1 MMNALEVSMYR
12 ISKLLQETGWSQ
24 AELARRIGVTQQTV
38 QQWVSGKATPK
49 ASSLDKLVEVT
60 GHPLHWF
67 LLPPEEGEQIFTPD
81 TMKIGPRQR
90 ELLRAF
96 SAFPEEDQEK
106 CFKKSKTRKIN
117 GRNHCPVVGGTKKPP
132 GVTTVQEEELC
143 HEYSPFSD
151 SFRIRNYR
159 TRKQLQ
165 RMVTR

>member
-90 ELLRAF
+90 ELLQALVRF
-96 SAFPEEDQEK
+96 QRKTKKK
-106 CFKKSKTRKIN
+106 CFKKSKTRKN
-117 GRNHCPVVGGTKKPP
+117 QWKKPLP
-132 GVTTVQEEELC
+132 GGWR
-143 HEYSPFSD
+143 HKKAAGRDHS
-151 SFRIRNYR
+151 
-159 TRKQLQ
+159 TR
-165 RMVTR
+165 RGVMP

>member
-90 ELLRAF
+90 ELLQAF
-96 SAFPEEDQEK
+96 SAFPEEDQE
-106 CFKKSKTRKIN
+106 
-117 GRNHCPVVGGTKKPP
+117 KKPP

>member
-1 MMNALEVSMYR
+1 MMSALEVSMYR

-67 LLPPEEGEQIFTPD
+67 LLPPEEGEQMFTPN

-90 ELLRAF
+90 ELLQAF

-106 CFKKSKTRKIN
+106 MLQEIKDKKKS
-117 GRNHCPVVGGTKKPP
+117 
-132 GVTTVQEEELC
+132 
-143 HEYSPFSD
+143 
-151 SFRIRNYR
+151 
-159 TRKQLQ
+159 
-165 RMVTR
+165 

>member
-1 MMNALEVSMYR
+1 MEP
-12 ISKLLQETGWSQ
+12 

-49 ASSLDKLVEVT
+49 ASSLDKLVEVS

-90 ELLRAF
+90 ELLQAF

-117 GRNHCPVVGGTKKPP
+117 GRNHCSVAGGTKKPP

-143 HEYSPFSD
+143 HGYSPFSD

-165 RMVTR
+165 RMVAR